1 MVFKIFMESTQ
12 DRARYF
18 LSKMGH
24 REVGEV
30 TGLKEE
36 RCKTIRYDKRAN
48 LRTNE
53 LDLIASCYPAYSLWL
68 RTGMTDPESGQIDPD
83 YAEANRNLT
92 GQNAG

>member
-1 MVFKIFMESTQ
+1 MSI
-12 DRARYF
+12 
-18 LSKMGH
+18 LGH

-53 LDLIASCYPAYSLWL
+53 LDLIAECYPAYSLWL
-68 RTGMTDPESGQIDPD
+68 RTGMTAPEQGQVDPD
-83 YAEANRNLT
+83 YAEANRDLLSP
-92 GQNAG
+92 NAG

>member
-1 MVFKIFMESTQ
+1 MESTQ
-12 DRARYF
+12 DRVRYF
-18 LSKMGH
+18 ISILGH
-24 REVGEV
+24 REVGEA

-53 LDLIASCYPAYSLWL
+53 LDLIANRYPEYSLWL
-68 RTGMTDPESGQIDPD
+68 RTGMTAPESGQIDPD